1 MRKKLGKILNESDKK
16 RERRRLS
23 IRQKVNGSVERPR
36 ICAFRSNKHITVQVI
51 DDVNGK
57 TILTVQTYGKNKV
70 DASNTIEGAKI
81 VGSKVAEGLKSQ
93 KIEKAV
99 FDRAGYR
106 YHGVIAALVEG
117 VRENGIQV

>member
-23 IRQKVNGSVERPR
+23 IRQKINGSVERPR

-57 TILTVQTYGKNKV
+57 TILSVQTYGKNKV
-70 DASNTIEGAKI
+70 DAGNTIEGAKI
-81 VGSKVAEGLKSQ
+81 VGSKVAEGLKAQ